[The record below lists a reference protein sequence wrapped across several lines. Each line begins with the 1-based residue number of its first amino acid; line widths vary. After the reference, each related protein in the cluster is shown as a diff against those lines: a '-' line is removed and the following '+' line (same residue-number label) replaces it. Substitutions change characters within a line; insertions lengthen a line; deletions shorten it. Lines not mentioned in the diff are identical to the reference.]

1 MKLLNKVYM
10 LGFASLLGLTLTGCG
25 STSKLELKKETFKV
39 EYGEVVSTNAKE
51 YLVKDTDKEVL
62 KDTKVKFKK
71 LENEKDKSYVPV
83 GEYKAT
89 ATYKEEKVSF
99 IVKVEDTTAPE
110 FVDFS
115 EVIEVEQGYSEDIST
130 KFKATDLSE
139 VTIKADTSK
148 VDFNVVGEYEIKITA
163 KDKYKNKT
171 TKTAKVK
178 VVEKKAEEQPAENNN
193 ETASNHVNN
202 TTGHANTNNV
212 VSGNSSTGSTNP
224 PANNTGSSTGGNT
237 APTAPYIVD
246 DGRSY
251 MYNPNTLVDI
261 SMQSPLFNTDD
272 EAFAWAYASP
282 YWTTNGYG
290 FETVGVIF
298 SDGSEKVSVSWYGS

>member
-51 YLVKDTDKEVL
+51 YLVKDTEKEVI

-71 LENEKDKSYVPV
+71 LENEKDKEFPAID
-83 GEYKAT
+83 EYKGT

-99 IVKVEDTTAPE
+99 TVKVEDTIAPE

-115 EVIEVEQGYSEDIST
+115 EVIEVEQGYSEDIAT

-148 VDFNVVGEYEIKITA
+148 VDFNVVGEYEIKVTA

-178 VVEKKAEEQPAENNN
+178 VVEKKVEEQPAENNN
-193 ETASNHVNN
+193 ETTNNSVNN
-202 TTGHANTNNV
+202 ATGNNTNNV
-212 VSGNSSTGSTNP
+212 VSGGNSSTGSTNP
-224 PANNTGSSTGGNT
+224 PANNTGGSTSGNT
-237 APTAPYIVD
+237 APAAPYITD

-251 MYNPNTLVDI
+251 KYNPNTLIDI

-272 EAFAWAYASP
+272 EAFAWAYASS
-282 YWTTNGYG
+282 YWTTNRYG
-290 FETVGVIF
+290 FETVSVLF
-298 SDGSEKVSVSWYGS
+298 SDGSEKVSVSWYN